1 MALLLDH
8 EFPEL
13 LAGQEVSTARFLDSV
28 QHIPPFFDCLGST
41 VFMPIKSD
49 VSGNIEKL
57 RAVYLTDPVR
67 LCTLRELV
75 THERD
80 AASAAGSEWPRSGAT
95 LALMWLKRGLRF
107 IQTLLQSLVDGVR
120 DERHP
125 DHMTVNATLAYGAS
139 LRRYHGW
146 LVQKVF
152 SAAVHGAPYRS
163 DFLRALSKG
172 AAVPEALCLE
182 QVALFL
188 RHFTPHVDAI
198 YSLYDEL
205 GAELDYTA

>member
-13 LAGQEVSTARFLDSV
+13 ALDQDVNTQRFLDSV

-67 LCTLRELV
+67 LSTLRGLV
-75 THERD
+75 IHERD
-80 AASAAGSEWPRSGAT
+80 AGDAEWPRSGAT

-125 DHMTVNATLAYGAS
+125 NHMTVNATLAYTAS

-146 LVQKVF
+146 LVRGVF

-172 AAVPEALCLE
+172 AAVPEELCLE
-182 QVALFL
+182 QIALFL
-188 RHFTPHVDAI
+188 RNFTPHVDAI
-198 YSLYDEL
+198 YRLYDEL